1 MKEPWEVYGII
12 NGMEGFQLSVVGGRL
27 RPLLLVLAHGL
38 QRHKQGHLLAMPPGG
53 QRLGVVYCGEE
64 MSEQP

>member
-38 QRHKQGHLLAMPPGG
+38 QSRTLVGSASRRPKARCGLLG
-53 QRLGVVYCGEE
+53 
-64 MSEQP
+64 